1 MRLFACLLVLSSLVS
16 ITRAQD
22 SLQLRLQRDFENGD
36 SLLVAI
42 HLAGAGD
49 SLSIPIK
56 AFEIVLEMPEG
67 WSMKSSSSDY
77 TLSGVKG
84 WTTAINAKRGWVGGF
99 SSSLDAIKTGG
110 VLVSVLLIREEGTQS
125 VPCIRSS
132 RLNSGSPVSILDS
145 SCLAP

>member
-16 ITRAQD
+16 VTNAQD
-22 SLQLRLQRDFENGD
+22 SLQLRLQRDFEQGD
-36 SLLVAI
+36 SVLVAI
-42 HLAGAGD
+42 HLAEAGD

-67 WSMKSSSSDY
+67 WSMKSSSSEY

-84 WTTAINAKRGWVGGF
+84 WTTAINADRGWIGGF

-110 VLVSVLLIREEGTQS
+110 VLVSVLLTRHEGTES

-132 RLNSGSPVSILDS
+132 RLNSGSPYSMLDN
-145 SCLAP
+145 SCLVP